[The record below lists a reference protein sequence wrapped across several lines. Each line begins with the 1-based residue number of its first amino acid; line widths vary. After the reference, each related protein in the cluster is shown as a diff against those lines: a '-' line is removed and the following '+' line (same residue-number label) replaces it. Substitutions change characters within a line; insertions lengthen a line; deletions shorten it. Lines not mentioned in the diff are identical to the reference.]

1 MCIRDRPFGVALIIA
16 GVDRKGS
23 QILTIDPSGTYVS
36 YSAVAIG
43 LGSDEVNDFLEK
55 NYKDDISI
63 DDAASLAIAAINLKS
78 EEKTGTEHIKMSK
91 VTEDAKILARISDA
105 DLKKFDEAAKGKFVK

>member
-1 MCIRDRPFGVALIIA
+1 MALILA

-23 QILTIDPSGTYVS
+23 QIVTIDPSGTYVS

-55 NYKDDISI
+55 NYKDNIPI
-63 DDAASLAIAAINLKS
+63 EDAASLAIAAINLKS
-78 EEKTGTEHIKMSK
+78 EEKIGTEHIKMSK
-91 VTEDAKILARISDA
+91 VTEDSKLLERVSDEE
-105 DLKKFDEAAKGKFVK
+105 LKKFDELAKGKFVK